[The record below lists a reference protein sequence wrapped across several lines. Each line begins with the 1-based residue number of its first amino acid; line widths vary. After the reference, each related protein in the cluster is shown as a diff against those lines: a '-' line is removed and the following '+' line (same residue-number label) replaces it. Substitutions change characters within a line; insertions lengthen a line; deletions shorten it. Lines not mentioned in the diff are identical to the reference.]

1 MRLPKNRRRRR
12 GIALV
17 VVTMMIAL
25 MLVLLLALLSAGTTE
40 NRMAHTESAAL
51 NAQFTTESAIA
62 VALGQLGA
70 ATREEFDD
78 GTPKPWTSQ
87 PGAIRVHGMDGQLQR
102 LYKLYT
108 AAEMITESTGDLVN
122 DMPEDWS
129 TRPAEFTDMNT
140 PKRDGTT
147 GALHFPVLDPRLM
160 TADKN
165 SSVEGFQYTGHL
177 APRGVVGPMAGDDA
191 QRLPMPVR
199 WVYMLQ
205 DGTLGT
211 VDAAGRFQSAGGS
224 RASREN
230 PITSRF
236 AFWVDDESCKIN
248 LNTAGEGAFWDTPYA
263 DTAQERSLAK
273 QQPTRLE
280 YHRQPGHPAGVC
292 LSSVLFPNRRYH
304 PAEFISQ
311 KTAGGLLMNPMTYE
325 DARDLWRMGRLV
337 AAEFDDNTSAGGT
350 KTPELFTQDTT
361 PARVMPKDRQ
371 GRYLLAS
378 ELLFDNSDPSHYP
391 DTWGYRAMPGRRST
405 HSFFLRHPE
414 ARVNLARASGVLT
427 TSSAAPEET
436 LYGTPRIAMW
446 AAHASTPAPGDEVA
460 NTIEGLERR
469 YTPYD
474 MKIALAATIGGQR
487 YFVQRSEAG
496 DGARDFEVNGSGQ
509 NKKIFQYLQRL
520 TDRPVPGFLRPE
532 ADYTT
537 FAEKYGADANDG
549 DRDNILLS
557 MLDYLRAANFAD
569 GHLQRF
575 NQFSVLC
582 PGEHQA
588 YHGFGQVAALQTT
601 LRGAAQQGTSDRPKG
616 MGRVMSVSEVA
627 LLINCRAEVDENRVI
642 KGQPS
647 TANKSRLRN
656 PGDRELEVSLLVEGF
671 VPSAGWPDYRPFVSI
686 ALVGGAQGAAPRLGG
701 SSWPQIKINDQT
713 LAAPSAAAI
722 MMAVEGN
729 QVTGWKGSG
738 GTTGVRGLMQGKLSF
753 QPLFV
758 PAQGGFPTKQRLRF
772 SGGSGGVNQFKLAVY
787 DTDSISATN
796 LDSSAG
802 DLTQVVPLVFPD
814 ITLDTMPMPSLPQD
828 GTAVTFALRQTAAAS
843 GGRLV
848 SDSDVVQ
855 SLVPLHSDYRL
866 IAGRRWAHSG
876 SGTSAMPVFTAH
888 PRYGQQRFAHSLMD
902 RTIPN
907 SARVQEPM
915 SLIPGLSSSYETSAD
930 FPLSLAGQ
938 SGVVSFFMNNRWQ
951 YRSFNDALEQMRK
964 DGGKRGSVWPQDT
977 GDFDN
982 GPGNSPD
989 GAFTNRPDDGNWQA
1003 YQSDR
1008 VPYFEAEST
1017 SQTGT
1022 AVPPVMDAAFSAQR
1036 LFPSPV
1042 MFGSLPTGVR
1052 ANVPW
1057 QTLLF
1062 RPDLE
1067 TDPMKRR
1074 YGIKTP
1080 PDHLLLDL
1088 FWSPVLEPSPVST
1101 PFETQG
1107 KINVNHQIVPFSHI
1121 HRATALH
1128 AAMKAEALLAIPDT
1142 AAATYKAGPTQN
1154 EKFRH
1159 YIDAEE
1165 TLQLWK
1171 RHVFD
1176 QGRVF
1181 LTPGEICEHPL
1192 VPESLAADEDDLRD
1206 FWNTHR
1212 LTGDNSKERPYA
1224 RLYSRLTTRSN
1235 VYRIHFIAESL
1246 VKARSTPTDA
1256 FVAGKDRV
1264 TARQQGSCLATR
1276 RIDFRRTD
1284 IPNYLAL
1291 PATGVAKPK
1300 SLSRFYEWKTGAI
1313 QRF

>member
-1 MRLPKNRRRRR
+1 MRLPRSIRRRR

-17 VVTMMIAL
+17 VLTAMIAL
-25 MLVLLLALLSAGTTE
+25 MLALLLALLSMGTTE
-40 NRMAHTESAAL
+40 SQMAKTEAAAL
-51 NAQFTTESAIA
+51 HAQLTAESAIA

-70 ATREEFDD
+70 GTGEVFDD

-87 PGAIRVHGMDGQLQR
+87 PGAIRVHGMDGELQR

-108 AAEMITESTGDLVN
+108 AADMITESTGDLVN
-122 DMPEDWS
+122 DLPEDWS
-129 TRPAEFTDMNT
+129 TRAAEFVDMNA
-140 PKRDGTT
+140 PKRDGAT
-147 GALHFPVLDPRLM
+147 GALQFPVIDPRLM

-165 SSVEGFQYTGHL
+165 SSVEGFQYFSHP
-177 APRGVVGPMAGDDA
+177 APRGVVGPLAGDDS

-211 VDAAGRFQSAGGS
+211 VDASGRFQSAMGS
-224 RASREN
+224 RPSREN

-263 DTAQERSLAK
+263 DTKQERALAR

-304 PAEFISQ
+304 PAEFISR
-311 KTAGGLLMNPMTYE
+311 KTAGGLLMEPMSYE
-325 DARDLWRMGRLV
+325 DARDLWRVGRLV
-337 AAEFDDNTSAGGT
+337 AAEFEESTSAGGT
-350 KTPELFTQDTT
+350 KTPEPF
-361 PARVMPKDRQ
+361 ARNAAPERLIPSDRQ
-371 GRYLLAS
+371 GRYMLAS
-378 ELLFDNSDPSHYP
+378 ELLFDNSDPAGFP
-391 DTWGYRAMPGRRST
+391 DTWGYRAAAGTRT
-405 HSFFLRHPE
+405 AHSFFQRHPQ
-414 ARVNLARASGVLT
+414 ARVNLARASGLLT

-436 LYGTPRIAMW
+436 LFGTPRIAMW
-446 AAHASTPAPGDEVA
+446 ATHASTPAPGSEVE
-460 NTIEGLERR
+460 NTIQGLQPRH
-469 YTPYD
+469 TPYD
-474 MKIALAATIGGQR
+474 MKVALAATIGGQR

-496 DGARDFEVNGSGQ
+496 DGGRDLEVNAGGQ
-509 NKKIFQYLQRL
+509 NKKLFQYLQRL
-520 TDRPVPGFLRPE
+520 TNRPVPGHLRPS

-537 FAEKYGADANDG
+537 FAEKYGSDPNGG

-557 MLDYLRAANFAD
+557 MLDYLRASNFAD
-569 GHLQRF
+569 GHLQRH

-582 PGEHQA
+582 PGEEQA
-588 YHGFGQVAALQTT
+588 YHGFGQVAALQSY
-601 LRGAAQQGTSDRPKG
+601 LRGAAQGTSDRPKG
-616 MGRVMSVSEVA
+616 IGRVMTVSEVA
-627 LLINCRAEVDENRVI
+627 LLISCRAEVDDNRVI

-647 TANKSRLRN
+647 SANRGKLKN
-656 PGDRELEVSLLVEGF
+656 PGDRELEVTLLVEGF

-686 ALVGGAQGAAPRLGG
+686 ALVGGAPGSAPKPGG
-701 SSWPQIKINDQT
+701 TIWPKLKINDQE
-713 LAAPSAAAI
+713 LAAPAAAI
-722 MMAVEGN
+722 LTANKGD
-729 QVTGWKGSG
+729 QVAGWKGCG
-738 GTTGVRGLMQGKLSF
+738 GSIGVRGLMKGALGFK
-753 QPLFV
+753 PVFV
-758 PAQGGFPTKQRLRF
+758 PAEGGGKPRLRF
-772 SGGSGGVNQFKLAVY
+772 SGASGDSNQLKLAVY
-787 DTDSISATN
+787 DTDSVAAAS
-796 LDSSAG
+796 LDSSVG

-814 ITLDTMPMPSLPQD
+814 ITLDTMPTLPLD

-866 IAGRRWAHSG
+866 IAGRRWAQSG
-876 SGTSAMPVFTAH
+876 SGTGATPLFIAH
-888 PRYGQQRFAHSLMD
+888 PRYGKERFAHSLMD
-902 RTIPN
+902 RSIPET
-907 SARVQEPM
+907 ARPQQDQM
-915 SLIPGLSSSYETSAD
+915 SLIPGLYAGYESSAD
-930 FPLSLAGQ
+930 FPLSLAGRD
-938 SGVVSFFMNNRWQ
+938 SFASFHVNNRWE
-951 YRSFNDALEQMRK
+951 YRSFREALDHLRK

-982 GPGNSPD
+982 GPGNNPD

-1003 YQSDR
+1003 FQSGKD
-1008 VPYFEAEST
+1008 PYFAADST
-1017 SQTGT
+1017 SQVGT
-1022 AVPPVMDAAFSAQR
+1022 TVPPVYDAAFSAQR
-1036 LFPSPV
+1036 LLPSPV

-1052 ANVPW
+1052 TNVPW

-1067 TDPMKRR
+1067 ADSSKRR
-1074 YGIKTP
+1074 FGVKTP

-1107 KINVNHQIVPFSHI
+1107 KINVNHQLVPFPHI

-1128 AAMKAEALLAIPDT
+1128 AAMKAEAMLAIPDS
-1142 AAATYKAGPTQN
+1142 AAARYKAGPTLG

-1159 YIDAEE
+1159 YIDAEG

-1171 RHVFD
+1171 RRVFD

-1192 VPESLAADEDDLRD
+1192 VPEGLAADEDALRA

-1235 VYRIHFIAESL
+1235 VYRIHLIAESL
-1246 VKARSTPTDA
+1246 VKARSTPADV
-1256 FVAGKDRV
+1256 FVPGKDRV

-1284 IPNYLAL
+1284 IPDYLAT
-1291 PATGVAKPK
+1291 PETGGDSFRP
-1300 SLSRFYEWKTGAI
+1300 LSQFCEWKAAAI